1 MFDQI
6 AAIVVAIAT
15 IVFFCD
21 NCVCFCIEVEQV
33 AFLQNRAGSGY
44 LKNSKT
50 GPGRVPLKMYIIE
63 GWNGVWFSRID

>member
-1 MFDQI
+1 MVDQI

-63 GWNGVWFSRID
+63 G